1 MSRPTF
7 RVGGLWWQTG
17 DERELR
23 CGDGEVEAVQTVQ
36 FALGR
41 ASQDLVPYDGEEPCR
56 ATTFEVIVGLNGVE
70 DGVLVTPYYPSITMI
85 NCW

>member
-1 MSRPTF
+1 M
-7 RVGGLWWQTG
+7 VANWY
-17 DERELR
+17 ERELR

-41 ASQDLVPYDGEEPCR
+41 ASQVLVPYYGEEACR
-56 ATTFEVIVGLNGVE
+56 ATMFKVIISLNGVE
-70 DGVLVTPYYPSITMI
+70 DGVFVAPYYPSIAMI